1 MIGHMPLHIVII
13 LWFVERR
20 TRSKSTYSI
29 QSIDYKR
36 TYAWIDKF
44 MLTVRSFDPE
54 YKFMWVAC
62 ADTLMEWVTK
72 YQRDTEQLESLNITQ
87 VGEVKWE
94 EDKQG

>member
-20 TRSKSTYSI
+20 TRSKSIYSI

-44 MLTVRSFDPE
+44 MLIVRSSDPE
-54 YKFMWVAC
+54 YKFVWVTCVDTLIEWVA
-62 ADTLMEWVTK
+62 K
-72 YQRDTEQLESLNITQ
+72 YQRDTEIMERLSITQ
-87 VGEVKWE
+87 VGEIKC
-94 EDKQG
+94 KQG